1 MLGTTSPARSF
12 PQVADLFIRAQS
24 ALAPRYELIR
34 ELGRGGMA
42 TVFLAD
48 EPKHVRTV
56 AIKVLMPEIAA
67 AVGGE
72 RFLREIHTVA
82 RLTHPHILPLYD
94 SGEAAGLLYYV
105 MPYIDGESLR
115 ARLDRDK
122 RLPVDVA
129 IRIAREVGSAL
140 DYAHRH
146 GVVHRDIKPENI
158 LLSGDHAVVTDFGI
172 ARALDSAGEKNLTHT
187 GFIVGT
193 PSYMSPE
200 QASGRGTVD
209 GRSDIYSLACTLYE
223 MLSGERPFDGPT
235 AQAILV
241 AHLADTPRPLHEICP
256 GVPESVEVAVERA
269 LSKAPAE
276 RYTSTGE
283 FMAALSTG
291 SEEATLLLS
300 GSRRRRTFR
309 RFTSR
314 DRTVAL
320 VVAILVVAGTAL
332 AVFLLRRPALDS
344 NLIAVAPF
352 EVVEP
357 QLVIWREGLADILS
371 ANLDG
376 AGPLHAVSPA
386 VVMKLGGNRVD
397 RSTAGRLGTRTG
409 ARLIV
414 FGRIV
419 SAGRDSVRLTA
430 SVFDAGRGSTL
441 AEVDSRGP
449 VSDMN
454 RVADSLT
461 VGLIRELSRVR
472 AIAGFRLAS
481 LTGRSLPAVKA
492 FLVGEQF
499 YRRAQWDSA
508 ASAFDRAITLDSD
521 FALAIRHAANANAW
535 RGNEALARIYAVR
548 AAAHNHGLGQ
558 RDSLLVVADSI
569 RVAVHHVGSAN
580 RALVARLFST
590 IDLAVRRYPAD
601 PEVWYEL
608 GEARYH
614 VGDQTGATLAQT
626 LDAFDRA
633 IALDSTFVPAY
644 LHALPLALRVKGAS
658 AADRYFH
665 AYLAA
670 HPVER
675 FADNRELWLIHALL
689 DPGRTSA
696 KQLQRAIDTL
706 PPATLYEAVTD
717 LAVWTD
723 SGETAVRLARM
734 VAPRAALSAEDA
746 GEGRAL
752 LQSTVALRGH
762 LHEAWTI
769 FPGDAPDRDILAE
782 AAWLGTESPDTIA
795 AVFARALKEMD
806 LDGALMA
813 VPWWAAH
820 RDIASL
826 ERYLYLAE
834 RRLRSVADARERGRH
849 ASAVEAARGY
859 LALARG
865 DSTEALRRL
874 PPGAG
879 FRGPGSL
886 YERLARARLHAA
898 HHRDREAL
906 AALGDPGPCVLE
918 RAEPCL
924 APAQLLWS
932 LERAMVTARLGDG
945 DHATTALRAVTD
957 AWWRADPP
965 LQTALAAARAAV
977 RGARR

>member
-1 MLGTTSPARSF
+1 MT
-12 PQVADLFIRAQS
+12 DLFTRAQA

-94 SGEAAGLLYYV
+94 SGEAEGLLYYV
-105 MPYIDGESLR
+105 MPYVEGESLR
-115 ARLDRDK
+115 ARLDREK
-122 RLPVDVA
+122 RLPVDVS

-146 GVVHRDIKPENI
+146 GVIHRDIKPENI
-158 LLSGDHAVVTDFGI
+158 LLSGGHAVVTDFGI

-193 PSYMSPE
+193 PYYMSPE

-241 AHLADTPRPLHEICP
+241 SHLADTPRPLHEICP
-256 GVPESVEVAVERA
+256 GVPDSVDMAVERA
-269 LSKAPAE
+269 LSKAPSE

-291 SEEATLLLS
+291 SDEATLVLS
-300 GSRRRRTFR
+300 GSGRRRRIR
-309 RFTSR
+309 RFTGR
-314 DRTVAL
+314 YRTIALVAAIFLVAATAL
-320 VVAILVVAGTAL
+320 VVHR
-332 AVFLLRRPALDS
+332 LRTPALDS
-344 NLIAVAPF
+344 NLVAVAPF

-386 VVMKLGGNRVD
+386 LVMKIGGNRVD
-397 RSTAGRLGTRTG
+397 RTTATRLGTRTG
-409 ARLIV
+409 ARLVV

-419 SAGRDSVRLTA
+419 SAGTGLVRLSA
-430 SVFDAGRGSTL
+430 SVFDAARGSTI
-441 AEVDSRGP
+441 AEVESRGSL
-449 VSDMN
+449 SDMN

-472 AIAGFRLAS
+472 AIGGFRLAS
-481 LTGRSLPAVKA
+481 LGGRSLPAVKA

-508 ASAFDRAITLDSD
+508 AAAFDRAIALDSG

-535 RGNEALARIYAVR
+535 RGNEAVARLYALR
-548 AAAHNHGLGQ
+548 AGDHNRGLGQ

-569 RVAVHHVGSAN
+569 RVAVHHTGGAN

-590 IDLAVRRYPAD
+590 IGTAVRRYPND

-614 VGDQTGATLAQT
+614 VGEQVGATLAQT

-670 HPVER
+670 HPVEQ
-675 FADNRELWLIHALL
+675 FADNRELWLTHALL
-689 DPGRTSA
+689 DAGRTSA

-706 PPATLYEAVTD
+706 PPATLYEAITG
-717 LAVWTD
+717 LAVWPD
-723 SGETAVRLARM
+723 SAESAIRLARM
-734 VAPRAALSAEDA
+734 VAPRAAARAEDP

-752 LQSTVALRGH
+752 IRNTLALRGH
-762 LHEAWTI
+762 LHEAWTV
-769 FPGDAPDRDILAE
+769 FPGGETDPDLLAE
-782 AAWLGTESPDTIA
+782 IAWLETEPA
-795 AVFARALKEMD
+795 ASIGALFARTLREMD
-806 LDGALMA
+806 LDATLMA

-826 ERYLYLAE
+826 ERYLDLAD
-834 RRLRSVADARERGRH
+834 RRVRSVSDARERARH
-849 ASAVEAARGY
+849 ASTVEAVRGY

-865 DSTEALRRL
+865 DSAEALRWL
-874 PPGAG
+874 PPTAG

-886 YERLARARLHAA
+886 YERLLRARLYTA
-898 HHRDREAL
+898 HHRDRDAL
-906 AALGDPGPCVLE
+906 AALGEPGPCSLQ

-924 APAQLLWS
+924 APAQLLWT
-932 LERAMVTARLGDG
+932 LERAKVAARIGDG
-945 DHATTALRAVTD
+945 DQAVTALREVTD

-965 LQTALAAARAAV
+965 LQTALATARAVV
-977 RGARR
+977 RGGRR